1 MKNTWKIGALLLACA
16 QMPAWAAEKVYT
28 LLSPDKQIK
37 VEITTGGEDLTYS
50 VSFGDTPL
58 LVNSRIGLD
67 AEGLEFTAERASK
80 KERKIDQ
87 TVESPFYRFPS
98 FQEVANEMKLK
109 LKGGWGVTFRAYDE
123 GVAYRLY
130 TDTKD
135 SLTIAG
141 ETTEFNFAKDFTA
154 YLPYST
160 NEKKPEAMA
169 YQNYYTV
176 SKLSE
181 ARKLLAFLPATV
193 DCGTAKV
200 TLMESDLEAYPG
212 MFVEAEGT
220 ALKGYFAKY
229 PKTTKIHPTRC
240 QEMVTST
247 EDFIAR
253 TNGEREYPWRVL
265 AITDDDREM
274 PVNNLVYALASP
286 NRIGD
291 YSWVKPGKVSWEW
304 WNAWNLKG
312 VPFEAGI
319 NMDTYK
325 YYIDFAAANKLEYIV
340 LDEGWYN
347 PKGGDMLTTI
357 PELNLPELVKYGK
370 SKGVDIVLWTVFN
383 VLDDQLEEACKKYS
397 EMGIKGF
404 KVDFLDRD
412 DQTGV
417 EMAYRIAE
425 KAAEYHLILD
435 YHGIYK
441 PTGMNRTY
449 PNIINYESVFGME
462 EVKWTSPEND
472 MPRYDVTFPFIRMMC
487 GHVDYTPGA
496 MRNASKRDFK
506 PMYYRPMSMG
516 TRCHQLA
523 TYIVLDSPFTMLCD
537 APTNYMEEPEYLEF
551 LASIPVEVDDTRVL
565 LGKLGEYIVTARRNA
580 DNWYVGGLTN
590 WDARDLT
597 IDFSFL
603 GEGEHY
609 TATIVR
615 DGINADRQAED
626 YTMETMDVDRT
637 TRLPLHLASGGGFA
651 IKLIKK

>member
-67 AEGLEFTAERASK
+67 AEGLEFTAERAST

-141 ETTEFNFAKDFTA
+141 ETAEFNFAKDFTA

-229 PKTTKIHPTRC
+229 PKPTKIHPTR
-240 QEMVTST
+240 
-247 EDFIAR
+247 
-253 TNGEREYPWRVL
+253 
-265 AITDDDREM
+265 
-274 PVNNLVYALASP
+274 
-286 NRIGD
+286 
-291 YSWVKPGKVSWEW
+291 
-304 WNAWNLKG
+304 
-312 VPFEAGI
+312 
-319 NMDTYK
+319 
-325 YYIDFAAANKLEYIV
+325 
-340 LDEGWYN
+340 
-347 PKGGDMLTTI
+347 
-357 PELNLPELVKYGK
+357 
-370 SKGVDIVLWTVFN
+370 
-383 VLDDQLEEACKKYS
+383 
-397 EMGIKGF
+397 
-404 KVDFLDRD
+404 
-412 DQTGV
+412 
-417 EMAYRIAE
+417 
-425 KAAEYHLILD
+425 
-435 YHGIYK
+435 
-441 PTGMNRTY
+441 
-449 PNIINYESVFGME
+449 
-462 EVKWTSPEND
+462 
-472 MPRYDVTFPFIRMMC
+472 
-487 GHVDYTPGA
+487 
-496 MRNASKRDFK
+496 
-506 PMYYRPMSMG
+506 
-516 TRCHQLA
+516 
-523 TYIVLDSPFTMLCD
+523 
-537 APTNYMEEPEYLEF
+537 
-551 LASIPVEVDDTRVL
+551 
-565 LGKLGEYIVTARRNA
+565 
-580 DNWYVGGLTN
+580 
-590 WDARDLT
+590 
-597 IDFSFL
+597 
-603 GEGEHY
+603 
-609 TATIVR
+609 
-615 DGINADRQAED
+615 
-626 YTMETMDVDRT
+626 
-637 TRLPLHLASGGGFA
+637 
-651 IKLIKK
+651 